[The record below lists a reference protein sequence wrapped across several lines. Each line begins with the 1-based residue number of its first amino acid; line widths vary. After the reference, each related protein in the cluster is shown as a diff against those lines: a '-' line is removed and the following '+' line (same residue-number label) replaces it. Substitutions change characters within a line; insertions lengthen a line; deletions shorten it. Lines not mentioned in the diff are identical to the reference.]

1 MKVYMVNHLRT
12 YIIALLC
19 IAGTMNVWAEITT
32 VYDRGTAAPH
42 TIWSATD
49 LDDWTVN
56 AAGTSFAIESG
67 LKAVGGNA
75 SYEYQ
80 KTVNYNSTAKLT
92 ITADWNTGSSIGRVG
107 GYNYL
112 SFGNIELR
120 AYGQDPRGTIVING
134 VETTLTNGVKSA
146 VRDNAVWHI
155 SLTITQGKGELS
167 YSITIPGDVGT
178 VGGTENI
185 GTFDL
190 TAIKMGYMKV
200 GRITSTNQTLQ
211 NIKITQEL
219 YQYTVSATSSGSLS
233 QTIATGLVGPY
244 TTVTVPYQH
253 HLLSGTTL
261 HMANPQGTDPHYGY
275 TLLVDKDNKAATIN
289 YEEHTTN
296 VSAFREAEEFMTP
309 IVGNSYIANR
319 TSGMQGAKSA
329 EYVTALNL
337 PGGVYQ
343 LSAASYA
350 RTGYTFYFKVGES
363 VVFNHVGN
371 GMWGSSTSGNIVVPP
386 GTPVQVI
393 GGNDSYALDY
403 VYAKAVLAFKEPSS
417 TLTIG
422 NTSTPQLLTEETGIT
437 YSIVGGNKI
446 ASVSSTGEVTPHHNG
461 TVVLRAY
468 KEIAGIGGCYAYH
481 TITITGETAA
491 TTTWAPATSI
501 EDAPETFTITGN
513 GYVNESYTSY
523 STRITIEMGA
533 DSVTQISETIVG
545 KAASYSIDGAGR
557 TFATLD
563 ATGTATIPVTGSY
576 YVFKPKVNGLL
587 SIHALLDAEN
597 GLRLVDENGK
607 LLEKKTI
614 AAGDVNTWQNFTF
627 SSPLTKNKTYY
638 VYAETKNMVGAA
650 NGSTSATLYLNAFT
664 FTPENGTI
672 INFIDQSLLFKPGAT
687 GASLNRTIPRY
698 DIAFSGDEGVQ
709 YTVGGVF
716 KLTNAQDG
724 SEDKNGTITITPRT
738 DIAAVKI
745 KTLKMNIGAVSGSPE
760 ISVNEESPVA
770 VSANSTLTFSSLT
783 KQTLTLKLKGTGDAN
798 SISININSITVVC
811 DPEDATLNE
820 EKQPVTMSFELPF
833 VYGYDEESIENN
845 CNIESPLAFNG
856 EVKYHLV
863 NMGEGVLKKIA
874 TTEETNYFAA
884 GHAETR
890 LYTRDYVEERDDE
903 NRLTLAANETYTV
916 PAADGL
922 TFRLT
927 TSGGTIGLSGTK
939 LTEAKF
945 ELTEGELFTDTAKA
959 SSVTITNKG
968 TGPIVINRIEVFR
981 KSAQLNFSYKEAGGG
996 DGNILLNGEKY
1007 TPATFSVVS
1016 DDSSIDILS
1025 KYDKT
1030 SGRYAITKP
1039 LNGVTI
1045 DSKTGLLTVSSEADE
1060 GEVEVT
1066 MTLQPKEASRA
1077 DYSPL
1082 QKTITLLVTSGMWDF
1097 RSYSQQDHWRM
1108 YNSMGW
1114 NGNET
1119 GWYAARNNATFEY
1132 VLRND
1137 GTMLPVAFG
1146 LQTRGRH
1153 RLLHSNHGYLH
1164 LQGKGNGSNET
1175 PNGGGEVRVPVKKG
1189 MLVEINA
1196 YSEAYYSE
1204 MQLIGLSNLDGSAI
1218 NAYYVNEN
1226 AETQQF
1232 LATTNDGYF
1241 TIKNPS
1247 SNLQLHI
1254 CYIRVSGD
1262 MVFRYGNETYVEYVS
1277 AGTRSFTND
1286 VINKGTNT
1294 ITYSFKNKTN
1304 APVTDY
1310 TTTGTFTIG
1319 SGVYGSFEVTAVGS
1333 GEGMLDGKQATYMA
1347 HVVGMTATNLSQNI
1361 APATTSYSF
1370 NLKDA
1375 LTITGISGTT
1385 DNTLKDYVVF
1395 TTDEKSPTINLT
1407 GSTLTMKGAGQV
1419 TVKATLGLI
1428 EKTFTCTVNGGS
1440 LDVANPVIPNTT
1452 KSYTVTLQGSELGKS
1467 TAAPFSSTY
1476 FFNVE
1481 RMKTDAMGDLQP
1493 VIDTDFTFTE
1503 TSNKLTIEYTGSA
1516 EKVPGGV
1523 IPIYATYTRGGNT
1536 YTVEGTLTIA
1546 YSSHVWDFQSNLV
1559 PTLRNWE
1566 PRTGTYAEYVAAHNT
1581 PTIDEPTD
1589 GGAGSSANHWRMIR
1603 KIGGHRDVSMIYYY
1617 NHPSTGNNALII
1629 PQTEGLAI
1637 TSTEAE
1643 QQLGVEMLT
1652 GANSGGVKPVR
1663 LVDSDSDGTEDDYY
1677 CSNLMLRLGAKLT
1690 IPQLKPGQWIEMRWT
1705 RHQND
1710 MGERLLM
1717 ENLSDVEGKLI
1728 TEIYKIGNCFYDLGA
1743 NSTSTYMLQVNPALS
1758 DGYYNATF
1766 TIADNI
1772 YISIQKII
1780 LHEPGWSYESSMTE
1794 QLKGFVDL
1802 NGAADEATLEKTKS
1816 GWTQSSAPNVNWQYL
1831 FTDGNPHTITFLPK
1845 QLQNAPNAPQQWKF
1859 TKDDTF
1865 TDAQLHFEEGML
1877 NEPQLTYEEGWG
1889 KVRVELTS
1897 YTQDQKYVA
1906 NRKQWVIT
1914 FGKAPAQSYPYT
1926 WDFTKYFKNTHD
1938 NIGTDTWTA
1947 VSNLEHVNYTSYNSN
1962 NYSSY
1967 FVEGAQ
1973 LVSYALQ
1980 EPLPETDGLGFK
1992 LNTNTDNIPDAS
2004 LTLNMTNG
2012 NVAAAGAG
2020 VSSAQTWREGGYMKI
2035 SEGGTIIVPK
2045 PGDDYANFYIYL
2057 KSSAKPS
2064 AVSNC
2069 TEVTSD
2075 YATEYSLNYD
2085 VGTNQ
2090 YRYRFN
2096 NNADAEIT
2104 FSADAEVYMIGVTNQ
2119 FKQLNK
2125 FSTAAWATESRSIA
2139 IDHTLTGFLTTN
2151 PTQVY
2156 AIIQKSGNPLYTAS
2170 KNKTTVRIEDR
2181 RYVIPANTGIVMK
2194 QTDDVPDDV
2203 PEATNYE
2210 VPLFTPAVTTQPDN
2224 EFENN
2229 LMRPN
2234 VVERTFSSETE
2245 NLDGTAG
2252 EDYTIFILTNRY
2264 VTWRKGDGEVSSDD
2278 AFRKTSAPAFYR
2290 MHIYDETFDGKSA
2303 ATLNTL
2309 GANKAYL
2316 LLKSNQIN
2324 GPLWQNA
2331 AARQYA
2337 GIEGVS
2343 DWDEETINETVN
2355 RVGEHTH
2362 TFYNLNGQAVGNT
2375 LPTAPG
2381 IYISNGKKLVV
2392 HE

>member
-32 VYDRGTAAPH
+32 VYDRGTASPYTA
-42 TIWSATD
+42 WSATD

-92 ITADWNTGSSIGRVG
+92 ITADWNTGSSTGRVG

-219 YQYTVSATSSGSLS
+219 YQYTISATGSLS
-233 QTIATGLVGPY
+233 QTIASGLVGPY

-261 HMANPQGTDPHYGY
+261 HVANPQGSDPHYGY
-275 TLLVDKDNKAATIN
+275 TLLVDEDNEAATIT
-289 YEEHTTN
+289 YASHTTN

-371 GMWGSSTSGNIVVPP
+371 GMWGSSTSDKIVVPP
-386 GTPVQVI
+386 NTPVQVI

-422 NTSTPQLLTEETGIT
+422 NTSKPQLLTDETGIT

-446 ASVSSTGEVTPHHNG
+446 ASVSSEGVVTPHHNG

-533 DSVTQISETIVG
+533 DSVTQISETKEG

-557 TFATLD
+557 TFATLI

-607 LLEKKTI
+607 LIEKKTI
-614 AAGDVNTWQNFTF
+614 AAGDVNTWQDFTF

-638 VYAETKNMVGAA
+638 VYAETKNMVGAT
-650 NGSTSATLYLNAFT
+650 NSSTSATLYLNHFT

-687 GASLNRTIPRY
+687 GATLNRTIPRY

-709 YTVGGVF
+709 YTTGGIF
-716 KLTNAQDG
+716 QLTNAQAD

-760 ISVNEESPVA
+760 ISVNEGSPVA

-783 KQTLTLKLKGTGDAN
+783 GHSLTLKLKGTDNSAN

-811 DPEDATLNE
+811 DPENATLDE
-820 EKQPVTMSFELPF
+820 TKQPVTMSFDHPF
-833 VYGYDEESIENN
+833 EYAYDDENSIK
-845 CNIESPLAFNG
+845 CKIVSPLAFNG

-903 NRLTLAANETYTV
+903 NRLTLAINETYTV
-916 PAADGL
+916 PAAKGL

-927 TSGGTIGLSGTK
+927 TSGGSIGLSGTE
-939 LTEAKF
+939 LTEDKLVLA
-945 ELTEGELFTDTAKA
+945 EGELFSTTATA

-968 TGPIVINRIEVFR
+968 TAPIVINRIEVFR

-1007 TPATFSVVS
+1007 TPATFSIIS
-1016 DDSSIDILS
+1016 DDASINILS

-1030 SGRYAITKP
+1030 SGSYAITKP
-1039 LNGVTI
+1039 LNGVSI
-1045 DSKTGLLTVSSEADE
+1045 NSETGQLTVSSEADE

-1066 MTLQPKEASRA
+1066 MTLQPTEDSRA

-1119 GWYAARNNATFEY
+1119 GWFAARDNATFEY

-1153 RLLHSNHGYLH
+1153 RLLHSNRGYLN
-1164 LQGKGNGSNET
+1164 LQGKGSRGNES

-1196 YSEAYYSE
+1196 YSEAYYSD
-1204 MQLIGLSNLDGSAI
+1204 MQLTGLSDLNGSPI
-1218 NAYYVNEN
+1218 NTFYVNEN
-1226 AETQQF
+1226 AESQLF
-1232 LATTNDGYF
+1232 LATNDGYF
-1241 TIKNPS
+1241 TIKNAS

-1262 MVFRYGNETYVEYVS
+1262 MVFSYGNETYVEYVS
-1277 AGTRSFTND
+1277 AGTSSFTND
-1286 VINKGTNT
+1286 VINQGTNT

-1304 APVTDY
+1304 APVTNPVDY
-1310 TTTGTFTIG
+1310 TTTTGEFTIG

-1347 HVVGMTATNLSQNI
+1347 HVVKMTTTNLSQDI

-1375 LTITGISGTT
+1375 LTTTGTDGNT

-1395 TTDEKSPTINLT
+1395 TTDEKSPTFNLT
-1407 GSTLTMKGAGQV
+1407 GSTLTMKGVGQV
-1419 TVKATLGLI
+1419 TVNATLGSI
-1428 EKTFTCTVNGGS
+1428 KKTFTCTVNGGS

-1452 KSYTVTLQGSELGKS
+1452 KSYTVTLQGSEL
-1467 TAAPFSSTY
+1467 SSY
-1476 FFNVE
+1476 FFDVE
-1481 RMKTDAMGDLQP
+1481 SMKTDAMGDLQP
-1493 VIDTDFTFTE
+1493 GIDTAFTFTE

-1546 YSSHVWDFQSNLV
+1546 YSSHEWDFQSNLV

-1589 GGAGSSANHWRMIR
+1589 GGASSSANHWRMIR
-1603 KIGGHRDVSMIYYY
+1603 KIGGHHDVSMIYYY

-1652 GANSGGVKPVR
+1652 GANSVGVKPVR
-1663 LVDSDSDGTEDDYY
+1663 LVDSDKDGTEDDYF
-1677 CSNLMLRLGAKLT
+1677 CSNLMLRQGAQLT

-1705 RHQND
+1705 RHNDD

-1717 ENLSDVEGKLI
+1717 ENLCDVEDSLI
-1728 TEIYKIGNCFYDLGA
+1728 TEIYKIGHCFYNLGA
-1743 NSTSTYMLQVNPALS
+1743 NSTSTYMLQVNPKLS

-1780 LHEPGWSYESSMTE
+1780 LHEPGWSYKSSMTE

-1802 NGAADEATLEKTKS
+1802 NGAADEATLEETKS

-1845 QLQNAPNAPQQWKF
+1845 QLQNAPNAPQRWEF

-1865 TDAQLHFEEGML
+1865 TDGQLYFEEGML
-1877 NEPQLTYEEGWG
+1877 DEPQLTYEEGWG
-1889 KVRVELTS
+1889 KVRVVLTS
-1897 YTQDQKYVA
+1897 YTQDLKYVV

-1914 FGKAPAQSYPYT
+1914 FGKAPQQSYPYT
-1926 WDFTKYFKNTHD
+1926 WDFTKYFENTHV

-1947 VSNLEHVNYTSYNSN
+1947 ESNLEHVRHTGYNSN
-1962 NYSSY
+1962 NYSSF

-1973 LVSYALQ
+1973 LVSYSLK

-1992 LNTNTDNIPDAS
+1992 LDTNDADNIPDAT
-2004 LTLNMTNG
+2004 LTLNMING

-2020 VSSAQTWREGGYMKI
+2020 ASSAKTWEEGYITWREGGYMKI
-2035 SEGGTIIVPK
+2035 SAGGTIIVPK

-2057 KSSAKPS
+2057 KSNAKPS

-2075 YATEYSLNYD
+2075 YAAKNSLTFD
-2085 VGTNQ
+2085 IGTNQ

-2096 NNADAEIT
+2096 RNADAEIT

-2125 FSTAAWATESRSIA
+2125 FNTTAWATESRSIA
-2139 IDHTLTGFLTTN
+2139 IDHTLTGYLTTN
-2151 PTQVY
+2151 PTEAF
-2156 AIIQKSGNPLYTAS
+2156 AIIQKPGNPLYTAS

-2194 QTDDVPDDV
+2194 QTSSLPA
-2203 PEATNYE
+2203 ATPYE

-2252 EDYTIFILTNRY
+2252 EDYTIFILTNHY
-2264 VTWRKGDGEVSSDD
+2264 VTWRKGDGTLSSDD
-2278 AFRKTSAPAFYR
+2278 AFRESAPAFYR

-2303 ATLNTL
+2303 ETLNTL

-2381 IYISNGKKLVV
+2381 IYVRNGKKLVV